1 MFADGIRTAL
11 NPTAES
17 RKGPP
22 PQMPKLVVV
31 LGMQSGDV
39 GVEAL
44 VRHLAPEADVV
55 CRCQGGEQ
63 WAMGGVVTD
72 GAAGHIMPYGM
83 RNPKSICVI
92 GNGMAIDVE
101 SMLFETMFRGRNNK
115 VLLT

>member
-1 MFADGIRTAL
+1 
-11 NPTAES
+11 
-17 RKGPP
+17 
-22 PQMPKLVVV
+22 MPKLVVV

-39 GVEAL
+39 GVEAF

-63 WAMGGVVTD
+63 WADGAGEGGAGGVVAD